1 METTFNFTTIVGDFM
16 VELLKVLFAGI
27 LVPTLMQVLN
37 QLAQIWTK
45 SLMKETKYVIH
56 LSEGSYSFTD
66 R

>member
-1 METTFNFTTIVGDFM
+1 M